1 MLRRY
6 GVLTVSRLVACT
18 SSDLYC
24 CPGGSRALHFSLLRA
39 VDGKK
44 SKDDEPKINLDE
56 IDEALKKESAGGKGF
71 DEKFM
76 NFKQKREQAAH
87 DRSHI
92 FSWKAAVGTLAVGG
106 VALAALL
113 YMREKRT
120 AENEKRR
127 KLMAGKARI
136 GGPWELL
143 NTDGKLEGSEQ
154 LKGNWLLIYF
164 GFTHCPD
171 ICPDEIEKM
180 IKVMTKSRRGEWE
193 GGDGGEGSLECR
205 IDRVVQLNI
214 TLQVVDILD
223 ADPQKK
229 FSIIPVFISVDPE
242 RDTIER
248 VKEYCLEFS
257 PKLRGYTGSR
267 EQVDKVAKTFRV
279 YYSQGP
285 RSKNAPDDYIVDHSV
300 IMYLVDPDGNFHDY
314 YGQNRNENEIANVI
328 KLKVIKHEVPLIVFS
343 TSERSS
349 FCGIDSS
356 AAAFA
361 PGCSGL
367 VWQTSRPNRHKRYS
381 ILKFSK
387 SLMVDPGRWT
397 TQDSVHMSREDNRAQ
412 AAATEIKQDYGA
424 GTEYGSAAREE
435 ARRKKYGHQTRR
447 YQVDSQPWRL
457 TVEDQREVAGGK
469 ERKFRSIREGGAGEH
484 ADYWIFMKS
493 GGEFH
498 AHKVDDWYQ
507 FLPCIQHPVLDIDQ
521 AEERFQQRNQVMNQ
535 FALKAQIRRQLNA
548 MNEDGEQI
556 VKTTKMLKIKDEAS
570 SDEDESEGEKGDGED
585 SRGLKKAQKK
595 KNRQPRKDKKQRVE
609 NADEVA
615 AYESEDGEDEG
626 REYDYMS
633 DSGSDTE

>member
-92 FSWKAAVGTLAVGG
+92 FSWKAAVGTLTVGG

-180 IKVMTKSRRGEWE
+180 IK
-193 GGDGGEGSLECR
+193 
-205 IDRVVQLNI
+205 
-214 TLQVVDILD
+214 VVDILD

-328 KLKVIKHEVPLIVFS
+328 KLKVIKHELAS
-343 TSERSS
+343 
-349 FCGIDSS
+349 
-356 AAAFA
+356 
-361 PGCSGL
+361 
-367 VWQTSRPNRHKRYS
+367 
-381 ILKFSK
+381 
-387 SLMVDPGRWT
+387 
-397 TQDSVHMSREDNRAQ
+397 
-412 AAATEIKQDYGA
+412 
-424 GTEYGSAAREE
+424 
-435 ARRKKYGHQTRR
+435 RKKK
-447 YQVDSQPWRL
+447 S
-457 TVEDQREVAGGK
+457 
-469 ERKFRSIREGGAGEH
+469 
-484 ADYWIFMKS
+484 WI
-493 GGEFH
+493 
-498 AHKVDDWYQ
+498 
-507 FLPCIQHPVLDIDQ
+507 
-521 AEERFQQRNQVMNQ
+521 
-535 FALKAQIRRQLNA
+535 
-548 MNEDGEQI
+548 
-556 VKTTKMLKIKDEAS
+556 
-570 SDEDESEGEKGDGED
+570 
-585 SRGLKKAQKK
+585 
-595 KNRQPRKDKKQRVE
+595 
-609 NADEVA
+609 
-615 AYESEDGEDEG
+615 
-626 REYDYMS
+626 
-633 DSGSDTE
+633 